1 MRKKAKSDIPTS
13 PFSRR
18 RPKLTF
24 QLQYLVSG
32 VQLVMRYLIATSVAL
47 ALLATATLTAQ
58 PAYAARSGSKV
69 AVEFELMT
77 WPEVKDALAAGK
89 TTALIYTGGV
99 EQRGPQDVNGGHN
112 IMARAIVKEIAL
124 RLGNAIAMPV
134 LPITPNN
141 ASAEFPGT
149 IGLTNELLENVLE
162 RMVEQTITT
171 GFKNVVVMGDHGGGQ
186 GKGDKNVYRKV
197 ATEME
202 AKYSPSGVHVFYC
215 DQVYEPANTAM
226 EDKLAARGYPRASHA
241 GIHDT
246 SIMMYLDHDD
256 TYVRKSLLPTAV
268 GIPVGP
274 DGKPHPAADSPRNG
288 IVGDARRSSAAIG
301 KEAFETKVDFAV
313 KQIQTFIS
321 PKK

>member
-1 MRKKAKSDIPTS
+1 MRH
-13 PFSRR
+13 
-18 RPKLTF
+18 
-24 QLQYLVSG
+24 LVVTG
-32 VQLVMRYLIATSVAL
+32 VAL
-47 ALLATATLTAQ
+47 ALLAAAPLAPQ
-58 PAYAARSGSKV
+58 PAHAAAPDAKTL
-69 AVEFELMT
+69 VEFELMT

-99 EQRGPQDVNGGHN
+99 EQRGPQNVNGGHN
-112 IMARAIVKEIAL
+112 IMGHAIVKEIAL

-134 LPITPNN
+134 LPLTPNN
-141 ASAEFPGT
+141 ASAELPGT
-149 IGLTNELLENVLE
+149 IGLTGELLQKVLE

-186 GKGDKNVYRKV
+186 GEGDKNVYRKV

-215 DQVYEPANTAM
+215 DQVYEPANHAM
-226 EDKLAARGYPRASHA
+226 EEKLAAQGYPRASHA

-274 DGKPHPAADSPRNG
+274 DGKPQRTADSPRNG

-301 KEAFETKVDFAV
+301 KEAFETKVAFAV
-313 KQIQTFIS
+313 KQIQTFIP